1 MPAVA
6 AHARWRAASS
16 APGFGRQR
24 FDARG
29 PDAERRLH
37 ANHIGQTAGCY
48 GGAERAIGAITG
60 ISQQDAR
67 SDARCEGGPD
77 LSEGDLWTIQASI
90 FPCAS
95 IAGRTSSRAL
105 ARTASSDEAAST
117 GRVHIAVTTS
127 LLWHDLY
134 MEDCLLGG
142 HSAPP
147 MPIAGFLW
155 GVPEAIPKECRERDP
170 RVPT

>member
-16 APGFGRQR
+16 APGSGRQR

-48 GGAERAIGAITG
+48 GGAERAIDAITG

-77 LSEGDLWTIQASI
+77 LSEGDLWLV
-90 FPCAS
+90 
-95 IAGRTSSRAL
+95 RNVTSSGTRASL
-105 ARTASSDEAAST
+105 RRASSTAQSS
-117 GRVHIAVTTS
+117 GR
-127 LLWHDLY
+127 
-134 MEDCLLGG
+134 
-142 HSAPP
+142 
-147 MPIAGFLW
+147 
-155 GVPEAIPKECRERDP
+155 
-170 RVPT
+170 